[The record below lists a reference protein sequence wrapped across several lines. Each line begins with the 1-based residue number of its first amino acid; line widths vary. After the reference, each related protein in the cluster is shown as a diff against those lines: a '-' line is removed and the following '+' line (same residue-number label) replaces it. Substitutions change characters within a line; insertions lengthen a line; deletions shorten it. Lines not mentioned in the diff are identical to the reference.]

1 MKSPHPREEVEYQN
15 VNKEKVCCLYVK
27 EHLQVLISEHIT
39 DIWYAFFYINCMLH
53 THVCACKLIKNKLSM
68 PIQTSVFLLMNS
80 ISNLL
85 LMGRKTRIREEMSK
99 RCVCE

>member
-1 MKSPHPREEVEYQN
+1 MEPPHPGEEYQN
-15 VNKEKVCCLYVK
+15 VNKGKVCCIHVK
-27 EHLQVLISEHIT
+27 EHLGVVISERIT
-39 DIWYAFFYINCMLH
+39 DIWYACFYINCMTLLH

-99 RCVCE
+99 RCVCG